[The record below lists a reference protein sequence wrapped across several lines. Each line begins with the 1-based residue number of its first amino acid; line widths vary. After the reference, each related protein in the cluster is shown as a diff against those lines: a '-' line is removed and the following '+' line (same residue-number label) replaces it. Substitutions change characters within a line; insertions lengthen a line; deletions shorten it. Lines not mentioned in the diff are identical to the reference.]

1 MKCEGNDEA
10 IPSTAAM
17 PGCSLSLAIEPA
29 RTVDA
34 PKQSEEE
41 REWRSG
47 NANGRAMRAR
57 SAERG
62 DRLRRSRSPWRRAMH
77 RRERQ

>member
-1 MKCEGNDEA
+1 MKREGNDEA
-10 IPSTAAM
+10 IPSTTAM
-17 PGCSLSLAIEPA
+17 PGCSPSLAIEPA
-29 RTVDA
+29 RTIDA

-57 SAERG
+57 
-62 DRLRRSRSPWRRAMH
+62 RRSGAIGCGAAGRHGGA
-77 RRERQ
+77 